1 MSSHPDRPQDSV
13 THGAPAGASESL
25 NQRAGPVGKPATPSF
40 WRSVKMVGWSFLGV
54 RKNSEYQQDM
64 ANVSPIHI
72 VVVAIG
78 GVLVFV
84 VSLIAFVNW
93 VVAK

>member
-1 MSSHPDRPQDSV
+1 MSSHPDHPDE
-13 THGAPAGASESL
+13 GSENS
-25 NQRAGPVGKPATPSF
+25 NRRAGPLGKPATPSF
-40 WRSVKMVGWSFLGV
+40 WRSVKMVGWSFLGI

-64 ANVSPIHI
+64 TSVNPIHI